1 MIFYQIGEILQE
13 RAVSRSY
20 RSIRELIDI
29 NPEFAHLREG
39 TMIKTVAP
47 PGWSMWAISSLSV
60 RGEKIPL
67 DGRVLEGTSTLDLSA
82 LTGESLPCEVGEK
95 DEVLSGSVNKTG
107 LLNIEVTKNM
117 KTRL

>member
-47 PGWSMWAISSLSV
+47 RLVNVGDIIVVRPG
-60 RGEKIPL
+60 GERYLWMAGCWKEHPL
-67 DGRVLEGTSTLDLSA
+67 WTS
-82 LTGESLPCEVGEK
+82 PP
-95 DEVLSGSVNKTG
+95 
-107 LLNIEVTKNM
+107 
-117 KTRL
+117 